1 MPVFFRRR
9 SLAFFLCVGALI
21 QASAQEHKTWSDYG
35 GAPDDSKFVDFKQI
49 DKTNVSKLTVAWTYP
64 SGDDSMYVF
73 SPVIDGNVMYV
84 LARNT
89 SLVAL
94 DATTGKE
101 IWVHSGLIG
110 IAPRG
115 INFWKSKDGK
125 DKRLIFQLHH
135 QLQEIDATTGK
146 SIESFG
152 TNGYVDLRQGLGRD
166 PQSIIRIQSQNPGK
180 VFENLLLMGS
190 TTGEN
195 FMSPPGDIRAFDV
208 VTGKVVWQFH
218 TLPHPGE
225 PGYDTWPKDAWR
237 YVGGV
242 NDWAELSVD
251 AKRGI
256 VYIPLGS
263 GTYDFYGADRI
274 GNDLYANCILALDAR
289 TGKYKWH
296 FQEVHHDLWDFDA
309 VSAPQLITIMHNGKK
324 VDAVAHA
331 GKTGFLYVLDRETGK
346 PIWPIEER
354 PVPASDMPGEVASK
368 TQPFPTV
375 VPAFGRQKF
384 TSADIN
390 PYLPEARKA
399 ELVKRIDE
407 SRNEGIFT
415 PPGFKETVSMPGNQ
429 GGSNWGTTASNPA
442 KGEVYVL
449 SLDAPAL
456 LKMSTEQPSMR
467 ALGNAGR
474 PVAAPGATPV
484 NDPGRAVYEK
494 NCMMCHGPERTGGG
508 AIPSLVDITTR
519 LSPDVIEGIVQNGN
533 GQMPAFSNLDTT
545 QLHDLIAYLGI
556 GATGPAVAAT
566 PPSTKPAGP
575 VVADGGVPAGEVLAK
590 TYITGRSP
598 WGIMDGPAYPAGTNA
613 PTERYFSGWNVMTS
627 IIAPPWNKLTAYDLN
642 KGTIKWQKSVGTDPG
657 IVTTEHGLAANSTG
671 LIFLPTQDGKV
682 RAYDADTGDVLW
694 TADLPAGSR
703 TVPSIYEVNGKEY
716 LVVDATANL
725 VLGNGNPDSAPPSP
739 AKLQR
744 AYVAYAL
751 PDKK

>member
-1 MPVFFRRR
+1 M
-9 SLAFFLCVGALI
+9 
-21 QASAQEHKTWSDYG
+21 
-35 GAPDDSKFVDFKQI
+35 
-49 DKTNVSKLTVAWTYP
+49 
-64 SGDDSMYVF
+64 
-73 SPVIDGNVMYV
+73 
-84 LARNT
+84 
-89 SLVAL
+89 
-94 DATTGKE
+94 
-101 IWVHSGLIG
+101 
-110 IAPRG
+110 
-115 INFWKSKDGK
+115 
-125 DKRLIFQLHH
+125 HH

-146 SIESFG
+146 SIETFG
-152 TNGYVDLRQGLGRD
+152 TNGVVDLRQGLGRD
-166 PQSIIRIQSQNPGK
+166 PKTMIRIQSQNPGK
-180 VFENLLLMGS
+180 VFENLILMGS

-208 VTGKVVWQFH
+208 VTGKLVWQFH

-225 PGYDTWPKDAWR
+225 PGYETWPKDAWK

-251 AKRGI
+251 EKRGV

-274 GNDLYANCILALDAR
+274 GDDLYANCILALDAR

-309 VSAPQLITIMHNGKK
+309 VSAPQLVTIMHNGKK
-324 VDAVAHA
+324 VDVVAHA
-331 GKTGFLYVLDRETGK
+331 GKTGFLYVLDRDTGK

-390 PYLPEARKA
+390 PYLPEDRKA
-399 ELVKRIDE
+399 ELIKRIDE

-442 KGEVYVL
+442 KGQVYVL
-449 SLDAPAL
+449 SVDAPAL
-456 LKMSTEQPSMR
+456 LKMSAAQPSMSI
-467 ALGNAGR
+467 LGNAGR
-474 PVAAPGATPV
+474 PVAGPGATPV

-494 NCMMCHGPERTGGG
+494 NCMACHGPERTGGG
-508 AIPSLVDITTR
+508 SIPSLVDVTTR
-519 LSPDVIEGIVQNGN
+519 ISPDVIEGIVQNGN
-533 GQMPAFSNLDTT
+533 GQMPAFPNLDSA
-545 QLHDLIAYLGI
+545 QLRDLIAYLGI

-566 PPSTKPAGP
+566 PASTKPAGP
-575 VVADGGVPAGEVLAK
+575 VVANGGVPAGEVLAK
-590 TYITGRSP
+590 SYMTGRSP
-598 WGIMDGPAYPAGTNA
+598 YGIMDGPAYPSDTKA

-642 KGTIKWQKSVGTDPG
+642 KGTIMWQKSVGTDPG
-657 IVTTEHGLAANSTG
+657 IVTTEHGLAATSTG

-682 RAYDADTGDVLW
+682 RAYDAETGDVLW
-694 TADLPAGSR
+694 TADLPAGIAYSAVYLHGERQGVSGGGCDREPGDRKRQPGLKTAFSGKTEPGICSVCIARREKVTAPRHSCGTLAADCGGEFVIDKFRRRNILGSNTYRLEDQWPVAAIDLCTAEQLANLRGHMSLCKNNVTSLFQGGLPRLDHHR
-703 TVPSIYEVNGKEY
+703 TAHS
-716 LVVDATANL
+716 LVVQF
-725 VLGNGNPDSAPPSP
+725 SAIGRGG
-739 AKLQR
+739 ADRTHGGVR
-744 AYVAYAL
+744 A
-751 PDKK
+751 